1 MLTLKDIKGEP
12 QIKAYIKGAD
22 DHLAEMGFTEH
33 GFRHASLVADI
44 ARNILTRLDYSQRK
58 TQLAEIAG
66 YLHDIGNVVN
76 RAQHGQASA
85 LLAAQI
91 LREMQMDYQE
101 IATIMGAIGN
111 HDEEVGEA
119 VNAVA
124 AALILA
130 DKSDVHYTRVRN
142 EDHATFDIHD
152 RVNYA
157 AKHSFIEV
165 KSKEELITLSLE
177 IDTEVSTV
185 MEYFE
190 IFLSRMMMSRRAAT
204 VLGCNFQLII
214 NEVELL

>member
-1 MLTLKDIKGEP
+1 MQEIKKHP
-12 QIKAYIKGAD
+12 QVKAYIEGAD
-22 DHLAEMGFTEH
+22 KHLEEMGFTEH

-44 ARNILTRLDYSQRK
+44 ARNILDRLDYSSRDA
-58 TQLAEIAG
+58 QLAEIAG

-76 RAQHGQASA
+76 RYQHGHVSA
-85 LLAAQI
+85 TLTAQI
-91 LREMQMDYQE
+91 LTDLDMEPRE
-101 IATIMGAIGN
+101 IATIIGAIGN
-111 HDEEVGEA
+111 HDEESGEP
-119 VNAVA
+119 VNSVA

-142 EDHATFDIHD
+142 EDPATFDIHD

-165 KSKEELITLSLE
+165 AEKKDIITLELE
-177 IDTEVSTV
+177 IDTEISTV

-190 IFLSRMMMSRRAAT
+190 IFLTRMMMCRQAAQA
-204 VLGCNFQLII
+204 LDCAFQLII